1 MVPCLA
7 AAISNGGR
15 NPAQARTIAKNMIV
29 VTEESVLDPSPIDWK
44 VIYGMGMS
52 YHTSLTTGDPQI
64 LPVSDVVTESHAHV
78 PAETAHG
85 NRS

>member
-29 VTEESVLDPSPIDWK
+29 VTEESVLDPSPIDRK
-44 VIYGMGMS
+44 VIYGMEMS

-64 LPVSDVVTESHAHV
+64 LPVSDVTESHAHV
-78 PAETAHG
+78 PAASAHG